1 MVYEIYY
8 KIYYIGKCKKNVL
21 KSLASLKYY
30 TLVAE
35 NPYPRGRGWIAT
47 LFCFLTVYIFD
58 DYIL

>member
-30 TLVAE
+30 
-35 NPYPRGRGWIAT
+35 I
-47 LFCFLTVYIFD
+47 LTR
-58 DYIL
+58 DYKQCV